1 MNFYPTE
8 RIALFIDGANLY
20 AAAKSLSF
28 DIDYKRLLALFR
40 SKGQLVRALYY
51 TALTEDQEYSSIRPL
66 IDWLDYNGYTMVTK
80 PTKEFID
87 AAGRRKIKGNMDIEL
102 AVDAMELADHL
113 DHLVLFSGDGDFR
126 SLVEA
131 LQHKGK
137 RVSVVS
143 TLSANP
149 PMVADELRRQ
159 ADQFIDLA
167 NLQNEIG
174 RDPAERAQREQR
186 RRQELEP
193 LDEFEPEDLIET

>member
-1 MNFYPTE
+1 MVECDWLMPDGSSVLSEHTRFVFRAARDGREIE
-8 RIALFIDGANLY
+8 RVTRLTAGAREVRFADNKEGVLGLRV
-20 AAAKSLSF
+20 A
-28 DIDYKRLLALFR
+28 
-40 SKGQLVRALYY
+40 RALE
-51 TALTEDQEYSSIRPL
+51 APSD
-66 IDWLDYNGYTMVTK
+66 K
-80 PTKEFID
+80 PERFTD

-102 AVDAMELADHL
+102 AVDAMELAEHL
-113 DHLVLFSGDGDFR
+113 DHIVLFSGDGDFR

-143 TLSANP
+143 TLVTTP

-167 NLQNEIG
+167 HLQNEIG

-186 RRQELEP
+186 RRPEP
-193 LDEFEPEDLIET
+193 VDEFESEDLIET